1 MQNLYKHKI
10 KGLNIKNKLNLK
22 IMDITNYLI
31 GLLTGV
37 SVTTFFIGKEW
48 YRYYTKY
55 TIQQKQLD
63 RVLKLNDK
71 IKKLKTLGS
80 TDVQNMNVTA

>member
-1 MQNLYKHKI
+1 
-10 KGLNIKNKLNLK
+10 
-22 IMDITNYLI
+22 MDITNYFV

-48 YRYYTKY
+48 YKYYTKY

-63 RVLKLNDK
+63 RILKLNDK
-71 IKKLKTLGS
+71 IKKLKNLSSVETS
-80 TDVQNMNVTA
+80 NMNVSA

>member
-1 MQNLYKHKI
+1 
-10 KGLNIKNKLNLK
+10 
-22 IMDITNYLI
+22 MDITNYFI
-31 GLLTGV
+31 GVLTGV

-48 YRYYTKY
+48 YKYYTKY

-71 IKKLKTLGS
+71 IKKLENLS
-80 TDVQNMNVTA
+80 TAETPKLNAGI

>member
-1 MQNLYKHKI
+1 
-10 KGLNIKNKLNLK
+10 
-22 IMDITNYLI
+22 MDITYYFI

-37 SVTTFFIGKEW
+37 SVTTFFIGKEL
-48 YRYYTKY
+48 YKYYTKY

-71 IKKLKTLGS
+71 IKKFKNIKSIENPNLNAGI
-80 TDVQNMNVTA
+80 

>member
-1 MQNLYKHKI
+1 
-10 KGLNIKNKLNLK
+10 
-22 IMDITNYLI
+22 MDINNYLI

-48 YRYYTKY
+48 YKYYTKY

-71 IKKLKTLGS
+71 IKKLKNISPSETP
-80 TDVQNMNVTA
+80 NVNVGV

>member
-1 MQNLYKHKI
+1 
-10 KGLNIKNKLNLK
+10 
-22 IMDITNYLI
+22 MDFTNYLI

-37 SVTTFFIGKEW
+37 SVTTFFLGKEW
-48 YRYYTKY
+48 YKYYTKY

-71 IKKLKTLGS
+71 IKINKIKTLNS
-80 TDVQNMNVTA
+80 SPTSNLNVGV

>member
-1 MQNLYKHKI
+1 
-10 KGLNIKNKLNLK
+10 
-22 IMDITNYLI
+22 MDITNYFV

-48 YRYYTKY
+48 YKYYTKY

-71 IKKLKTLGS
+71 IKKVKHLNTAETSSL
-80 TDVQNMNVTA
+80 NVG

>member
-1 MQNLYKHKI
+1 
-10 KGLNIKNKLNLK
+10 
-22 IMDITNYLI
+22 MDITNYLI

-48 YRYYTKY
+48 YKYYTKY

-71 IKKLKTLGS
+71 IKKLKDYS
-80 TDVQNMNVTA
+80 QAEAQNMNVGV

>member
-1 MQNLYKHKI
+1 
-10 KGLNIKNKLNLK
+10 
-22 IMDITNYLI
+22 MDFTNYLI

-37 SVTTFFIGKEW
+37 SFTTFFLGKEW

-71 IKKLKTLGS
+71 IKKIKNLNSRKTPNLNAG
-80 TDVQNMNVTA
+80 

>member
-1 MQNLYKHKI
+1 
-10 KGLNIKNKLNLK
+10 
-22 IMDITNYLI
+22 MDITNYFI

-48 YRYYTKY
+48 YKYYTKY

-71 IKKLKTLGS
+71 IKKIKNLNS
-80 TDVQNMNVTA
+80 TQTPNLHVG

>member
-1 MQNLYKHKI
+1 
-10 KGLNIKNKLNLK
+10 
-22 IMDITNYLI
+22 MDFTNYLI

-37 SVTTFFIGKEW
+37 SVTTFFLGKEC
-48 YRYYTKY
+48 YKYYTKY

-71 IKKLKTLGS
+71 IKKIKT
-80 TDVQNMNVTA
+80 MNSNETSNLNVGI

>member
-1 MQNLYKHKI
+1 M
-10 KGLNIKNKLNLK
+10 
-22 IMDITNYLI
+22 TNYLI

-48 YRYYTKY
+48 YKYYTKY

-71 IKKLKTLGS
+71 IKKLKNYSPSET
-80 TDVQNMNVTA
+80 QNLNVGV

>member
-1 MQNLYKHKI
+1 
-10 KGLNIKNKLNLK
+10 
-22 IMDITNYLI
+22 MDITNYFV

-48 YRYYTKY
+48 YKYYTKY

-71 IKKLKTLGS
+71 IKKINHLS
-80 TDVQNMNVTA
+80 TAETQNLNVGV

>member
-1 MQNLYKHKI
+1 
-10 KGLNIKNKLNLK
+10 
-22 IMDITNYLI
+22 MDITNYFI
-31 GLLTGV
+31 GVLTGV

-71 IKKLKTLGS
+71 IKKLKSLS
-80 TDVQNMNVTA
+80 TAETPNLNAGI

>member
-1 MQNLYKHKI
+1 MLFKRKI
-10 KGLNIKNKLNLK
+10 KE

-37 SVTTFFIGKEW
+37 SVTAFFIGKEL
-48 YRYYTKY
+48 YKYYTKY

-63 RVLKLNDK
+63 RILKLNDK
-71 IKKLKTLGS
+71 IKKFKNYNSVKTPNFNAG
-80 TDVQNMNVTA
+80 A